1 MCLVNPGVV
10 YCAHLPLAPKDI
22 HLLVRHS
29 LVLLLEG
36 WSDLVLEVGQELF
49 IPESQGLG
57 VVPANVLDLLDYQGA
72 LVLLFEANPSL
83 CSG

>member
-10 YCAHLPLAPKDI
+10 YCAHLPLAPKDV

-57 VVPANVLDLLDYQGA
+57 VVPANVLNLLDYQSA
-72 LVLLFEANPSL
+72 L
-83 CSG
+83 